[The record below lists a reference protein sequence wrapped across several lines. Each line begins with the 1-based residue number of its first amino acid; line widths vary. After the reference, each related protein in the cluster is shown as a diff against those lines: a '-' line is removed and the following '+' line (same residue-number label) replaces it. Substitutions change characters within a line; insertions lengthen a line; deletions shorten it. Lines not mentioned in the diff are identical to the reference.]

1 MIYRLL
7 FLFLLFPFTSVFGQE
22 LQCKVNLNYSQ
33 LSTNTS
39 GDREIFSEI
48 ERAVSDFMNSQK
60 WTNDIFKADEKIKC
74 NLNINLIKSSGQFQ
88 YSGNAQFQVIRPVY
102 GTTYESV
109 LLSFVDRNFEVSF
122 APESRQMLFNEQIFT
137 NNLTSMLGFYSLVA
151 VTLDYDSFSRFGGNP
166 FIDRLFNIVNLAGNS
181 MGGAWDSKADIR
193 DRYWIME
200 NLRSQQFAV
209 FREGFYKYHRLGLD
223 QLSTKPEEA
232 RKVIFDYLTEL
243 QTLHA
248 LRPNATM
255 LNLFFDAKSE
265 EITNVF
271 SEAPKKDR
279 ETVYKI
285 CSAINPDK
293 TEIYRRLLR

>member
-1 MIYRLL
+1 MIYRILFFLL
-7 FLFLLFPFTSVFGQE
+7 FLFPAFGQE

-48 ERAVSDFMNSQK
+48 ERVVNDFMNTQK
-60 WTNDIFKADEKIKC
+60 WTNDVFRSDEKIKC

-102 GTTYESV
+102 GTTYETV
-109 LLSFVDRNFEVSF
+109 LLNFVDRNFEIFF

-137 NNLTSMLGFYSLVA
+137 SNVTSMLGFYSLVA
-151 VTLDYDSFSRFGGNP
+151 LILDYDSFSRYGGTP
-166 FIDRLFNIVNLAGNS
+166 YVDRLFNIVNLASNGV
-181 MGGAWDSKADIR
+181 GGAWSSTADVR

-200 NLRSQQFAV
+200 NLRAQQFAV
-209 FREGFYKYHRLGLD
+209 FREGFYKYHRLGMD

-232 RKVIFDYLTEL
+232 RKVIFEFLAEL
-243 QTLHA
+243 ETLNA
-248 LRPNATM
+248 LRPNAT
-255 LNLFFDAKSE
+255 LINLFFDAKSE

-271 SEAPKKDR
+271 SEATKKDR
-279 ETVYKI
+279 EAVYRI
-285 CSAINPDK
+285 CSKINPDK

>member
-7 FLFLLFPFTSVFGQE
+7 FLFLFLPLASVFGQE

-39 GDREIFSEI
+39 GDREIFAEL
-48 ERAVSDFMNSQK
+48 ERAVNDFMNNQK
-60 WTNDIFKADEKIKC
+60 WTNDIFRADEKIKC

-88 YSGNAQFQVIRPVY
+88 YSGNAQFQVIRPVF
-102 GTTYESV
+102 GTTYETV

-137 NNLTSMLGFYSLVA
+137 NNVTSMLGFYSLIA
-151 VTLDYDSFSRFGGNP
+151 LTLDYDSFSRYGGNP
-166 FIDRLFNIVNLAGNS
+166 FVDRLFNIVNLAGNGV
-181 MGGAWDSKADIR
+181 GGAWSSTADIR

-223 QLSTKPEEA
+223 ELVAKPEEA
-232 RKVIFDYLTEL
+232 RKVIFDYLKEL
-243 QTLHA
+243 QTLNA
-248 LRPNATM
+248 LRPNATI

-271 SEAPKKDR
+271 SEAPKKER
-279 ETVYKI
+279 EAVYKI
-285 CSAINPDK
+285 CSGINPDK
-293 TEIYRRLLR
+293 TETYRRLLR